1 MAAGAARRATPRRFG
16 ARANPLSRL
25 PATVRAVLVFSLG
38 LPRSFPLPFAFVTR
52 LASSSSRSPAE
63 PAAPSFFHARYS
75 RSLVDVYRSVSV
87 QCTGRAF
94 PASRSAASP
103 SLCRSAGSSF
113 RVSVARR
120 RCAARGRRGG
130 GGGGGFSRPPR
141 PFTGRTTRPL
151 PPTPTRTR
159 ALRSTLPGPP
169 PPRRRRCRRRCRRRP
184 RSRPRPRPRLRFCLL
199 SPTYAFARRGLR
211 RLRVAPLSSRFRQ
224 DLAPFTCARPP
235 ISTPSNLVA
244 RCPYLGRVTK
254 RRSPPPL
261 FEDTVLELGVVVV
274 VVVVIVVVVVVVVVA
289 ETWMGSIVYCRVGCC
304 FFRLSFFI
312 IFPFF
317 ALFLPLVVFHP
328 SLSELPAF
336 AENGRDE
343 EPSHVMREDTES

>member
-1 MAAGAARRATPRRFG
+1 MRRAAPLRAASAPALTHSLASPLLFEPCWSFLSVSRAPSLFLLPLLPASLPPRR
-16 ARANPLSRL
+16 ARPRSRL
-25 PATVRAVLVFSLG
+25 PLPSSTRATHDRSSTCTVPSPSNARDARSRPLA
-38 LPRSFPLPFAFVTR
+38 LP
-52 LASSSSRSPAE
+52 
-63 PAAPSFFHARYS
+63 
-75 RSLVDVYRSVSV
+75 
-87 QCTGRAF
+87 
-94 PASRSAASP
+94 ASP

-199 SPTYAFARRGLR
+199 SSTYAFARRGLR

-317 ALFLPLVVFHP
+317 ALFLPLVVFRP

-343 EPSHVMREDTES
+343 EPSHVTREDTES